1 MRPTV
6 EKLTQRQIAE
16 SAQIGPD
23 FLSQI
28 VRGKRRCPP
37 PVALRL
43 EAASGIDK
51 AVWVWGTPDEI
62 RDAVREACK
71 NDTRKSNNN
80 G

>member
-28 VRGKRRCPP
+28 VRGRRRCPP
-37 PVALRL
+37 AVALRL
-43 EAASGIDK
+43 EAATEIDK
-51 AVWVWGTPDEI
+51 AVWVWGTPEEI
-62 RDAVREACK
+62 RKAVREACK
-71 NDTRKSNNN
+71 K
-80 G
+80 